1 MNRSVTNNRGGSER
15 VLLAW
20 FLLMTLAGCDVFSA
34 REPEFPVGDGG
45 SYVQPDTPDQ
55 VVENTEAAVSTLSTS
70 NYRRLFAP
78 SFTFRP
84 TPTALAREQ
93 IWSGW
98 GRTDE
103 DRYFTS
109 LASALLP
116 GGSHDL
122 ELEDATLSIASESRY
137 IYEAS
142 YVLMVQH
149 SRQDVP
155 RAVSGRLVWVLT
167 QETDGLWY
175 ISEWTDQEVENSF
188 SWSDLKAA
196 FYK

>member
-1 MNRSVTNNRGGSER
+1 MDRTFEKYRSGRGWI
-15 VLLAW
+15 LLGG
-20 FLLMTLAGCDVFSA
+20 LLLLTLTGCDVFSP
-34 REPEFPVGDGG
+34 REPEPPIGDGG

-55 VVENTEAAVSTLSTS
+55 VIENMETAISTLSTS
-70 NYRRLFAP
+70 NYRRLFA
-78 SFTFRP
+78 SNFTFRP

-98 GRTDE
+98 GRTEE

-116 GGSHDL
+116 GGSHELDL
-122 ELEDATLSIASESRY
+122 DDATLSVASESRY

-167 QETDGLWY
+167 QESDGLWY
-175 ISEWTDQEVENSF
+175 ISEWTDQEIENSF